1 MDTLHP
7 DLRLLYEISSSGRR
21 RGLNNL
27 RLAKFD
33 ILRGIMLSTIGAAE
47 FDLFVK
53 MLKRQWV
60 NEEPLNE
67 KVAIAELKKANA
79 NK

>member
-7 DLRLLYEISSSGRR
+7 DLRLLYEISSFGRR

-27 RLAKFD
+27 RLAKLN
-33 ILRGIMLSTIGAAE
+33 ILRGIMLSMIGAAE

>member
-27 RLAKFD
+27 RLAKLD
-33 ILRGIMLSTIGAAE
+33 ILRGIMLSMIGAAE

>member
-1 MDTLHP
+1 MKSQVLEDAGDSTTF
-7 DLRLLYEISSSGRR
+7 
-21 RGLNNL
+21 
-27 RLAKFD
+27 AKLD
-33 ILRGIMLSTIGAAE
+33 ILRGIMLSMIGAAE